1 MKQNNRLKGG
11 EIYMKTITKGIK
23 LRCYPNEEQR
33 NQLPQLFGNNRKVW
47 NELLAMQQELY
58 KKNKGTDEKTYYS
71 QYDMSGIL
79 TKMKNDDNFA
89 YLKYSDSTALQTV
102 CEDLHKAFKR
112 FFQHKSG
119 YPKFKNKYAKQSY
132 TSKSNNKSIRPNQ
145 NHHLSIPKLGNV
157 QIQPYEVKGRIKR
170 ATISQTPSGKYF
182 ISLIVEQNVEEMK
195 QTGQAIGI
203 DLGLR
208 NLINASNGRKFKS
221 LHFKEIDR
229 QIAIWQRKYAKR
241 LQKANEIAAQDFNH
255 IQKFGPYFK
264 DEDQFRNLEARDRRG
279 VVQARKRLAKLY
291 EKKAN
296 KRKDYLHKLSTELVR
311 KYDVISFEKLNIKNM
326 MKNHKL
332 ARAIGEQG
340 WRMLVDMCEYK
351 AQWYGK
357 TVIKVN
363 PANTTQ
369 TCNDCGY
376 IRTGNEKLDLGV
388 KRWACINC
396 GVIHDRDTNAAR
408 NILDL
413 AVK

>member
-1 MKQNNRLKGG
+1 
-11 EIYMKTITKGIK
+11 MKTITKGIK

-33 NQLPQLFGNNRKVW
+33 NKLPQMFGNNRKVW
-47 NELLAMQQELY
+47 NELLDAQQKLY
-58 KKNKGTDEKTYYS
+58 QKNKETDEKTYYS
-71 QYDMSGIL
+71 QYDMSGL
-79 TKMKNDDNFA
+79 VTQMKKDINFA
-89 YLKYSDSTALQTV
+89 YLKESDSTALQTV
-102 CEDLHKAFKR
+102 CEDLNKAFKR

-119 YPKFKNKYAKQSY
+119 YPKFKSKYNKQSY
-132 TSKSNNKSIRPNQ
+132 TSKSTNTSLIQPRKNNHIKLRR
-145 NHHLSIPKLGNV
+145 LGNV
-157 QIQPYEVKGRIKR
+157 KIQPYEVKGRIKR

-182 ISLIVEQNVEEMK
+182 ISLIIEQNIEEMK

-208 NLINASNGRKFKS
+208 NLMNASNGRKFKS

-241 LQKANEIAAQDFNH
+241 LQKANEIAAKDFNH

-279 VVQARKRLAKLY
+279 VVQARKRIAKLY

-296 KRKDYLHKLSTELVR
+296 KRKDYLQKLSTELVR

-351 AQWYGK
+351 AKMYGK
-357 TVIKVN
+357 ILIKVN

-376 IRTGNEKLDLGV
+376 VRTGNEKLDLGIE
-388 KRWACINC
+388 RWACTNC

-408 NILDL
+408 NIGDL
-413 AVK
+413 AV